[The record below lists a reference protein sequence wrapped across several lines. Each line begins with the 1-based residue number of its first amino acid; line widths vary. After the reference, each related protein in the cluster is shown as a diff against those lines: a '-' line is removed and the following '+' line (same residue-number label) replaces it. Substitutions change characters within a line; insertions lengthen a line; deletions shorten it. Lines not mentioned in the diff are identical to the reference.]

1 MSHEVRNQ
9 IGYFSGKYQY
19 TLTPYNDVDF
29 HKRLFLFG
37 GQGAAAPGMFRDLFL
52 KHKSFQELFKI
63 ADQVCASYKIP
74 AISRFVLDASYPVEN
89 YSTTERSV
97 ALFVAQAAVT
107 EILIK
112 KGLKPHAFTGHSFG
126 EYAALVCSG
135 ILNFE
140 QALNLIINRENSK
153 FKNILGF
160 MFAVKADLQKITEV
174 QHLCP
179 FEISNIN
186 SDDQIVISVPCER
199 EAELRKVL
207 KAQKIPHIK
216 IDTEYPYHSSYIA
229 PAVESYIEYIEKTK
243 MDIIAPKIP
252 FISSV
257 THEMITKDNFS
268 QAKIIS
274 ILKNQMLF
282 QVNFVEQIKVAKENQ
297 FQHFIEIGPHKLLTE
312 FVHKIKIANPC
323 KIEIALDYFDK
334 NESPSKTVKSS
345 KNSQNATKFI
355 PFFNKALKFVTG
367 YEIESIQV
375 EDRLQEDLGIDSIRK
390 AEIIFKVFDD
400 AGLSHSMKEQSIRV
414 SEISTVSDILE
425 YFALLD
431 FQNSK
436 ANPGTQAVVVDAPY
450 TYYKPQLFQK
460 EISHLL
466 KFLNQHISVFEVE
479 VNSSIDDLTATKN
492 TLLKFLDIE
501 TSDKRIVKIHFDNK
515 FTQKIENSQK
525 DFQQTE
531 FKKIINY
538 FAELNL
544 SSYTKSRDIYFIFVF
559 SNNNTHSLLSRTI
572 RSFLKTWSVE
582 CGDIS
587 NQIIEILDETQVDH
601 EELIANHLDGNS
613 IFIQYKNKN
622 RFVEKLEK
630 APEATGIEYHLEKKY
645 DTVLIIGGLSGIGFE
660 ISQSDQFKKFKNIY
674 IAGRRSET
682 NLEVA
687 SQLIKLRDLAPQ
699 IQYIQCD
706 VTDYSQVE
714 NVIQKIIQKTGAISL
729 IINSSGMMK
738 NTLLQQSLPAQRS
751 DEFDAKFLAINNL
764 QQIFKN
770 QRLISQVV
778 SFSSNTGYYWNPGQ
792 SVYAMANSY
801 VDQMAEIN
809 HQQFEDRY
817 FQSIRWPPW
826 QNVGMISDAS
836 IQSLI
841 SFTGLTYLPI
851 KEGVAF
857 FWSSLDSKDAVITIL
872 EESSKLRYFMGG
884 VDKKMYRQFLSAL
897 QSPFT
902 SSQLLLSGLTL
913 TNLPYL
919 RDHCLNGRPIMAAS
933 NMIALF
939 MQMGYSVWGLIP
951 QSLNFVG
958 HNFVFVNED
967 ESQVSLTINRSADK
981 IIFQMKSH
989 FINSE
994 GEVQIPKSVDK
1005 MILTKKPPQTDS
1017 RLNAE
1022 FLTGTIIEVE
1032 RSFNFSDTYLVNS
1045 KTQDIVVQF
1054 DPRKIMRSTEMP
1066 LYDFTFSLIEIC
1078 NQAIGLSSQWK
1089 YNYYAIPK
1097 SIQKITLYENV
1108 EITTK
1113 MYSHQDHV
1121 RSEENQVFADAY
1133 ITNDKDEVVLLLEN
1147 VCFSSLGHVADSKGR
1162 FVLIS

>member
-1 MSHEVRNQ
+1 MKNEIRNQ
-9 IGYFSGKYQY
+9 RGYFSGECEYE
-19 TLTPYNDVDF
+19 LTPFDNIDY
-29 HKRLFLFG
+29 HSRLFLFG

-52 KHKSFQELFKI
+52 KHKSFQELFKL
-63 ADQVCASYKIP
+63 ADQICANYKIAP
-74 AISRFVLDASYPVEN
+74 ISRFILDASHPVEN

-97 ALFVAQAAVT
+97 ALFVTQVAVT
-107 EILIK
+107 EVLVK

-126 EYAALVCSG
+126 EYAALTCSG
-135 ILNFE
+135 ILEFE
-140 QALNLIINRENSK
+140 QALNLIINREDSK
-153 FKNILGF
+153 YKNQLGF
-160 MFAVKADLQKITEV
+160 MFAAKTDLQKMTEV
-174 QHLCP
+174 QKLCP

-186 SDDQIVISVPCER
+186 SDDQIVISVSCEQ
-199 EAELRKVL
+199 EAELRKVF
-207 KAQKIPHIK
+207 KSQKIPHIK

-229 PAVESYIEYIEKTK
+229 PAIQNYVQYIDSKKINIK
-243 MDIIAPKIP
+243 APHTP
-252 FISSV
+252 MISSV
-257 THEMITKDNFS
+257 THEMITVENFDS
-268 QAKIIS
+268 LKIIS
-274 ILKNQMLF
+274 ILKNQMIYP
-282 QVNFVEQIKVAKENQ
+282 VNFVRQIAVAKQNK
-297 FQHFIEIGPHKLLTE
+297 FNHFVEIGPHKLLTE
-312 FVHKIKIANPC
+312 FVHKTKIAAPC
-323 KIEIALDYFDK
+323 KAEIAQDYFDK
-334 NESPSKTVKSS
+334 NESTSKAVKTT
-345 KNSQNATKFI
+345 KNSQNAAKFI

-436 ANPGTQAVVVDAPY
+436 ETGKTQDVVADAPY
-450 TYYKPQLFQK
+450 TYFKPQLVQK
-460 EISHLL
+460 EIPPLI
-466 KFLNQHISVFEVE
+466 KFLNRHISSFDVE
-479 VNSSIDDLTATKN
+479 VKNSIDDLVVGKN
-492 TLLKFLDIE
+492 NLLSFLDIE
-501 TSDKRIVKIHFDNK
+501 TSDKRIIKVHFSN
-515 FTQKIENSQK
+515 QYNLKIENGSK
-525 DFQQTE
+525 DFQQSE
-531 FKKIINY
+531 FKKVINY
-538 FAELNL
+538 FADLNL

-559 SNNNTHSLLSRTI
+559 SNNNTQSLFSRTV

-587 NQIIEILDETQVDH
+587 SQMIEILDATQVSN

-613 IFIQYKNKN
+613 IFIQYKNKS
-622 RFVEKLEK
+622 RFIEKLEK
-630 APEATGIEYHLEKKY
+630 TNEIPIANNQAGEKFN
-645 DTVLIIGGLSGIGFE
+645 TVLMIGGLSGIGFE
-660 ISQSDQFKKFKNIY
+660 ISQSEEFKKFKNIY
-674 IAGRRSET
+674 IMGRRSEQ
-682 NLEVA
+682 NSDVSL
-687 SQLIKLRDLAPQ
+687 QLKKLRQTTPH

-706 VTDYSQVE
+706 VTDYSQIE
-714 NVIQKIIQKTGAISL
+714 ASIQNIIKINGVINL
-729 IINSSGMMK
+729 IINSSGLMK
-738 NTLLQQSLPAQRS
+738 NTLLHQSLPAQRS

-764 QQIFKN
+764 QQIFKM
-770 QRLISQVV
+770 QPAIAHVV

-801 VDQMAEIN
+801 VDQIAEMS
-809 HQQFEDRY
+809 HQQFQARQ
-817 FQSIRWPPW
+817 FQSVRWPPW
-826 QNVGMISDAS
+826 QNVGMISDSS

-851 KEGVAF
+851 KEGIDF
-857 FWSSLDSKDAVITIL
+857 FWSSLHSSDPVITIL

-884 VDKKMYRQFLSAL
+884 VDKKMFRQFLSAL

-939 MQMGYSVWGLIP
+939 MQMGYAIWGQIP
-951 QSLNFVG
+951 QALNFIG

-967 ESQVSLTINRSADK
+967 ESQVSLIMNRSTDK
-981 IIFQMKSH
+981 IQFQMKSH

-994 GEVQIPKSVDK
+994 GEVKIPQISEK
-1005 MILTKKPPQTDS
+1005 MIISKKPPKTDS
-1017 RLNAE
+1017 RLNTE

-1045 KTQDIVVQF
+1045 QTQDIVVQF

-1097 SIQKITLYENV
+1097 SIQKITLNENV

-1113 MYSHQDHV
+1113 MYSHQGNV

>member
-1 MSHEVRNQ
+1 MSHEVRKQ
-9 IGYFSGKYQY
+9 IGYFSGKYEY
-19 TLTPYNDVDF
+19 TLTPYNDIDF
-29 HKRLFLFG
+29 HRRLFLFG

-52 KHKSFQELFKI
+52 KHKSFQELFKT
-63 ADQVCASYKIP
+63 ADQICASYKIP
-74 AISRFVLDASYPVEN
+74 ATSRLIIEANKTLDQ

-97 ALFVAQAAVT
+97 ALFVTQVAVT

-112 KGLKPHAFTGHSFG
+112 KGLKSHAFTGHSFG
-126 EYAALVCSG
+126 EYAALTCSG
-135 ILNFE
+135 ILEFE

-153 FKNILGF
+153 FKNQLGF
-160 MFAVKADLQKITEV
+160 MFAVKTDLLKIKEI
-174 QHLCP
+174 QNQCS

-186 SDDQIVISVPCER
+186 SDDQIVISVLPTLEL
-199 EAELRKVL
+199 ELRKIF
-207 KAQKIPHIK
+207 KSQKIPHIK
-216 IDTEYPYHSSYIA
+216 IDTEYPYHSSYIT
-229 PAVESYIEYIEKTK
+229 PAVEDYIEYIDKTELNIK
-243 MDIIAPKIP
+243 APHTP

-257 THEMITKDNFS
+257 THEMITKDNFNYK
-268 QAKIIS
+268 KIIS
-274 ILKNQMLF
+274 ILKNQMFF
-282 QVNFVEQIKVAKENQ
+282 QVNFVHQIEVANENK
-297 FQHFIEIGPHKLLTE
+297 FYHFIEIGPHKLLAE
-312 FVHKIKIANPC
+312 FVNKMKIALPC
-323 KIEIALDYFDK
+323 KVEIASDYFDK
-334 NESPSKTVKSS
+334 NESLSKINKTQ
-345 KNSQNATKFI
+345 KNSQSSVKFI

-414 SEISTVSDILE
+414 SDISTVSDILE

-431 FQNSK
+431 FQNGK
-436 ANPGTQAVVVDAPY
+436 EHNKIQEIVADMPY
-450 TYYKPQLFQK
+450 AYYKPQVVQK
-460 EISHLL
+460 EISHLF
-466 KFLNQHISVFEVE
+466 KFLNQYISVFEIE
-479 VNSSIDDLTATKN
+479 INHSIDDLAATKN
-492 TLLKFLDIE
+492 NLLKFLDIE
-501 TSDKRIVKIHFDNK
+501 TSDKRIVKIHFDNQY
-515 FTQKIENSQK
+515 TQKIEGSSK
-525 DFQQTE
+525 DFQQSE
-531 FKKIINY
+531 FKKIVNY

-559 SNNNTHSLLSRTI
+559 ENNNTNNLLSRTT

-587 NQIIEILDETQVDH
+587 NQIIEILDTSQVGH

-613 IFIQYKNKN
+613 IFIQYKNN
-622 RFVEKLEK
+622 IRFVEKLEK
-630 APEATGIEYHLEKKY
+630 VSEAYVIKSHFLNKY
-645 DTVLIIGGLSGIGFE
+645 ETVLMIGGLSGIGFE
-660 ISQSDQFKKFKNIY
+660 ISQSEQFKIFKNIY
-674 IAGRRSET
+674 IMGRRSEK
-682 NLEVA
+682 NSDVV
-687 SQLIKLRDLAPQ
+687 SQLGKLRQQ
-699 IQYIQCD
+699 IPHVQYIQCD
-706 VTDYSQVE
+706 VTDYLQIE
-714 NVIQKIIQKTGAISL
+714 AAIKKIIQTTGGINL
-729 IINSSGMMK
+729 IINSSGTMK
-738 NTLLQQSLPAQRS
+738 NTLLHQSFPGQRS
-751 DEFDAKFLAINNL
+751 DEFDAKFFAINNL

-770 QRLISQVV
+770 QPLISQVV

-801 VDQMAEIN
+801 VDQIAETN
-809 HQQFEDRY
+809 HLQFEGRG

-826 QNVGMISDAS
+826 QNVGMIGNSAV
-836 IQSLI
+836 QSFI
-841 SFTGLTYLPI
+841 SFVGLTYLPI
-851 KEGVAF
+851 QDGVDF
-857 FWSSLDSKDAVITIL
+857 FWSSLDRNDAVITIL
-872 EESSKLRYFMGG
+872 DEGSKLRYYMGG
-884 VDKKMYRQFLSAL
+884 VDKKMFRQFLSNL

-939 MQMGYSVWGLIP
+939 MQMGYSIWGLIP
-951 QSLNFVG
+951 QALNFVG

-967 ESQVSLTINRSADK
+967 ESQVSLTMNRFADK
-981 IIFQMKSH
+981 ISFQMKSH
-989 FINSE
+989 FVNSE
-994 GEVQIPKSVDK
+994 GDIRIPQLNDK

-1022 FLTGTIIEVE
+1022 FLTGTIIELE

-1097 SIQKITLYENV
+1097 AIQKITLYENV
-1108 EITTK
+1108 EVTAK
-1113 MYSHQDHV
+1113 MYSHQDNV
-1121 RSEENQVFADAY
+1121 RSEQDQVFANAY
-1133 ITNDKDEVVLLLEN
+1133 ITNDKDEVVLMLEN
-1147 VCFSSLGHVADSKGR
+1147 VCFSSLGHVADSEER
-1162 FVLIS
+1162 FVLVT